1 MAINNSAT
9 NNMSFY
15 QIDWSHEQAGK
26 RVAAA
31 KRKIRFR
38 FGFANEAA
46 LAQGLK
52 GPECRGSEHELLLV
66 WSLTSGKKQVLVDG
80 NEVHYSKGKMG
91 ENRFESSFV
100 IAGHVGKIV
109 AHAAPPLQTIP
120 GFRQFDMHVDG
131 MSFFEMPKIYELG
144 MSNKRSVK
152 SRPVPI
158 QTEERHFA
166 MAPTTVEP
174 VSFQS
179 PTYERRTVQPVA
191 ITPEYVPPPTPSV
204 APSTSHH
211 NAMVTPS
218 SLSVYQSPPNWEA
231 APPVQDEFAP
241 VMPPPPTYQDK
252 SNQILSAY
260 EPDPKIP
267 QLTYSPHYAEYDS
280 ASPSATMTDVSE
292 DGSEATPE
300 KDFSPVTL
308 KPTMAPISIAEME
321 EKEPVDTDD
330 IQRAFKSLVNLDD
343 LTRELETPE
352 QAKTARLLKEKKERA
367 TDKSRPLPPTKPDW
381 SIGSNASLSNIKEK
395 APAKDVPKKEI
406 MKTHAF
412 DPNAAQAGMMVVYGA
427 TQGPPPPQVGYG
439 HAMNGYGH
447 AAQPA
452 FGMAALP
459 PPPAYYHRAY

>member
-1 MAINNSAT
+1 MKFHAGQLGCTSLPAFNYKVFSLNHFAAAPILYATQSKKKVVDSLSLSCSFSSVTMAINNSAT

-120 GFRQFDMHVDG
+120 GFRQFDMHIDG

-158 QTEERHFA
+158 QTEERHYA

-204 APSTSHH
+204 APSTSRQ

-321 EKEPVDTDD
+321 EKEPFDTDD

-343 LTRELETPE
+343 SPANSRLRNKPRHLVFSRKRRSELRTSRALSLQPSLTGVLEAMHPCRTS
-352 QAKTARLLKEKKERA
+352 RR
-367 TDKSRPLPPTKPDW
+367 RPLPRMSPRRR
-381 SIGSNASLSNIKEK
+381 S
-395 APAKDVPKKEI
+395 
-406 MKTHAF
+406 
-412 DPNAAQAGMMVVYGA
+412 
-427 TQGPPPPQVGYG
+427 
-439 HAMNGYGH
+439 
-447 AAQPA
+447 
-452 FGMAALP
+452 
-459 PPPAYYHRAY
+459 